1 MPSSLHEAL
10 IEIFRNRPSLAAE
23 LLSDAFDLRVPRYE
37 RIRLESG
44 EFADVAPTQYRAD
57 VVVVLADGETPV
69 LAVVVEV
76 QLGRD
81 PGKRWSWPVY
91 LTTLRARLRCP
102 AVLLVVCVDAR
113 VAEFCCAPIDVG
125 HPGWTLTP
133 LVLGPDE
140 VPVVT
145 DPAAAG
151 RAPELAVLSAMAHG
165 GRAGREPVLKAFLS
179 VLSAVDEERATLY
192 SDVVLSVLP
201 EAASRYLE
209 AMMRSGTYEYQSDF
223 VRRYVFQG
231 RAEGRAQGRAEGE
244 AKAVLEVLDARGMDV
259 PEDVRARVVGCTDL
273 EQLKSWLRRAATA
286 HSIDEVFA

>member
-69 LAVVVEV
+69 
-76 QLGRD
+76 
-81 PGKRWSWPVY
+81 
-91 LTTLRARLRCP
+91 
-102 AVLLVVCVDAR
+102 
-113 VAEFCCAPIDVG
+113 
-125 HPGWTLTP
+125 
-133 LVLGPDE
+133 
-140 VPVVT
+140 VT
-145 DPAAAG
+145 DPAEAG